1 MASNL
6 TARLKAREP
15 YKHPLGLMLEDLE
28 GVAERTILLGQ
39 GDYPTV
45 RRLVM
50 QVVADMAEA
59 ADLLAAK
66 DAEIARLTAELDE
79 QARLNGMGAEREAAM
94 RGEVERLTA
103 AIRRQ
108 AEVLP
113 TLQAAERAVGRR
125 EGITEAIDAKT
136 IIFCDRCHQP
146 VEEAE
151 CRDCMLT
158 NDTHRLQEVIATLTA
173 ERDAAVVALAQR
185 EAQIAELA
193 RAAQDVLDETDKM
206 LAIDPPPIKF
216 RAPYGTLARLR
227 GALRSLSP
235 IPADPE
241 EDNG

>member
-28 GVAERTILLGQ
+28 DVAERTILLGQ

-79 QARLNGMGAEREAAM
+79 QARLNGMGAEREAAL
-94 RGEVERLTA
+94 RGEVERLK
-103 AIRRQ
+103 
-108 AEVLP
+108 
-113 TLQAAERAVGRR
+113 AAEADMRAC
-125 EGITEAIDAKT
+125 A
-136 IIFCDRCHQP
+136 
-146 VEEAE
+146 AE
-151 CRDCMLT
+151 WSEQANRVL
-158 NDTHRLQEVIATLTA
+158 A
-173 ERDAAVVALAQR
+173 EWGAAVAALAQR
-185 EAQIAELA
+185 EAECARLRMALETIANGDTDIPAATVYRADGKHSKLDMCPHGQRMYEGCQSCVEDFA
-193 RAAQDVLDETDKM
+193 RAA
-206 LAIDPPPIKF
+206 
-216 RAPYGTLARLR
+216 
-227 GALRSLSP
+227 LS
-235 IPADPE
+235 DPE